1 MSKHEA
7 YQELMT
13 ETDGNPT
20 NLQVVEASI
29 KDLKQRQYETYIE
42 SGLSEA
48 EASSMSG
55 FKPTKK

>member
-7 YQELMT
+7 YKELMT
-13 ETDGNPT
+13 ETGGKPS

-29 KDLKQRQYETYIE
+29 KDLKQRQYEAFVE

-48 EASSMSG
+48 EASAMSG
-55 FKPTKK
+55 YTPKK

>member
-29 KDLKQRQYETYIE
+29 TDLRQRQYQAYVE

-48 EASSMSG
+48 EAVAMSG
-55 FKPTKK
+55 YTPKK